1 MSHSRKRIDII
12 GQRYGRLTVLSPA
25 PRQGRRTAWHC
36 RCDCSGELDVRTD
49 HLRSGHI
56 TSCGCVGI
64 LDRLTLV
71 DGTCVEMLVKNTVRN
86 NNRSGVP
93 GVDWVKSRAKWRAT
107 ICFKRKRYYLGYFS
121 SFEDAVKA
129 RRRAEDEL
137 VTPFLE
143 TMGVS
148 REGAI

>member
-1 MSHSRKRIDII
+1 MKDGYEYRSH
-12 GQRYGRLTVLSPA
+12 LHEL
-25 PRQGRRTAWHC
+25 RRTQNPSSQ
-36 RCDCSGELDVRTD
+36 RP
-49 HLRSGHI
+49 LRPLPSHRRRI
-56 TSCGCVGI
+56 NSALQI